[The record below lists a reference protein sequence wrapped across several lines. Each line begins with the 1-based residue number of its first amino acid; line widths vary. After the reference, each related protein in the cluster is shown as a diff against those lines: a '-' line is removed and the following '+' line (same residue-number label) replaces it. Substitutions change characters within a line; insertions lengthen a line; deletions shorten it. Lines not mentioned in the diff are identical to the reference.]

1 MADHSQMSRE
11 ELLKAKERVE
21 QQLDRLSYRPPG
33 SFPYYGPPTTKPDLV
48 SDLTQILG
56 EINYEL
62 GQRNGKS
69 T

>member
-21 QQLDRLSYRPPG
+21 QQLERLSYRPPG
-33 SFPYYGPPTTKPDLV
+33 SFPYYGQNPKPDLT
-48 SDLTQILG
+48 SDLTQILD

-62 GQRNGKS
+62 EQRNGKS